1 MVRQVIDSFRGSYR
15 FLSNF
20 YPSTITYENV
30 VYPTVEHAYQAAKAL
45 DAETKES
52 IRVAPTAAIA
62 KKLGQS
68 CKLIGDW
75 EDLKIVIMR
84 ELLFL
89 KFALPSLRASLLETG
104 DADLIEG
111 NTWGDTFWGVC
122 RGRGQNWL
130 GKLLM
135 EVRAEISE

>member
-1 MVRQVIDSFRGSYR
+1 
-15 FLSNF
+15 
-20 YPSTITYENV
+20 
-30 VYPTVEHAYQAAKAL
+30 L